1 MKYKCVI
8 FDCDGVLVDSERI
21 SAKVLVD
28 MALESGLSID
38 MDDAIERFTG
48 KSFRSILSYIEQQI
62 DVELKDNFETE
73 FRRRTYK
80 LFEKELQPVDGIKD
94 VLKKISVPFCVA
106 SSGPRKKIKINLAK
120 TQLINKFP
128 EQNIFSSF
136 DIGSWKPEPEIYL
149 HAANKMGFKPNECAV
164 IEDSIYGVKAA
175 ISGGFDVFV
184 YTNKKRES
192 AFNGLNVIVF
202 DDMLKLLSLIKE

>member
-62 DVELKDNFETE
+62 DVELKDNFEKW
-73 FRRRTYK
+73 RDKK
-80 LFEKELQPVDGIKD
+80 LFMIIGMIF
-94 VLKKISVPFCVA
+94 LK
-106 SSGPRKKIKINLAK
+106 
-120 TQLINKFP
+120 
-128 EQNIFSSF
+128 
-136 DIGSWKPEPEIYL
+136 
-149 HAANKMGFKPNECAV
+149 AN
-164 IEDSIYGVKAA
+164 
-175 ISGGFDVFV
+175 
-184 YTNKKRES
+184 
-192 AFNGLNVIVF
+192 
-202 DDMLKLLSLIKE
+202 